1 MPALRRPV
9 AQHNPVPALRAHHAH
24 GRARPRLP
32 DGEARAMKRTIKR
45 RGMKPRIFRC
55 PCGCG
60 GWYVDGP
67 LGYVSAPTIAAAWRA
82 YASGRFAW

>member
-1 MPALRRPV
+1 
-9 AQHNPVPALRAHHAH
+9 
-24 GRARPRLP
+24 
-32 DGEARAMKRTIKR
+32 MKRTIKR

-67 LGYVSAPTIAAAWRA
+67 LGYVSGPTIAIAWRA